1 MAENERQMFKFYRS
15 YFDVLNELPEK
26 NKLEY
31 LLAIIEKQFFGK
43 EPSLTGISKLAYI
56 SQKHSID
63 KQVKGFEDKVGT
75 QLVDNKIQDPA
86 IHPCVG
92 GVIGGTQDP
101 TPQLQI
107 ELELKLKRE
116 LEEKE
121 KNKKEKKKKE
131 KKIFSPPSI
140 FEFENYFFENGFSK
154 KLAQR
159 AFESYDVADWI
170 DSRGNPVLNWK
181 QKCQNV
187 WFKEEN
193 KEKNCAKKENNYG
206 SNQQH
211 PTTKLERIANGA
223 EQILRNRGIDPS
235 SFFQP
240 IKPNG

>member
-15 YFDVLNELPEK
+15 YFDVLNELPEQ

-31 LLAIIEKQFFGK
+31 LVAILEKQFFGK

-75 QLVDNKIQDPA
+75 QLVDNKIQDP
-86 IHPCVG
+86 IVPTC
-92 GVIGGTQDP
+92 IGGTIGGSVDP
-101 TPQLQI
+101 TLQLQLEI

-121 KNKKEKKKKE
+121 KKKRK
-131 KKIFSPPSI
+131 KKIFSPPSL

-154 KLAQR
+154 ELAQR
-159 AFESYDVADWI
+159 VFKSYDVAEWI
-170 DSRGNPVLNWK
+170 DARGNPVLNWK
-181 QKCQNV
+181 QKCQTV

-193 KEKNCAKKENNYG
+193 KEKNSAKKENLNG
-206 SNQQH
+206 TARQNTENRRQSVANLESLADAVLRAASN
-211 PTTKLERIANGA
+211 T
-223 EQILRNRGIDPS
+223 
-235 SFFQP
+235 
-240 IKPNG
+240 